1 MDETKFSAPCFLVP
15 IAPWLMVLLLVEC
28 CPLQGVYLYR
38 IKQIFSTRAV
48 QKCSKGF
55 PCTRRH
61 NKRFDHCLWIWV
73 YGNTLFKIGYDWM
86 LFLSIY
92 LGVPT
97 CHTGHAFL
105 IPCRSP
111 NDLALC
117 RSQCRSRGPLNRQL
131 LQMSVAPHT
140 HAQRDWNRG
149 SADGPYSQ
157 TWVMLPGFMMFSDV
171 WGLIMVISW
180 CLMMFYHVL

>member
-1 MDETKFSAPCFLVP
+1 
-15 IAPWLMVLLLVEC
+15 MVLLLVEC

-97 CHTGHAFL
+97 CHTGHTFL